1 MLSPIWAKVP
11 EHMEQLTDV
20 KEVERLLGANS
31 LHGVRG
37 MSSSCEEPLLV
48 SVAQGEKSQTKEQ
61 PASFYA
67 LPLPGAS
74 QHAPVEMRT
83 CWECALCD
91 WSHHSCSQEA
101 EHTPVLRSLPSL

>member
-1 MLSPIWAKVP
+1 MLSPVWAKVP

-48 SVAQGEKSQTKEQ
+48 SVGTGREVT
-61 PASFYA
+61 
-67 LPLPGAS
+67 
-74 QHAPVEMRT
+74 
-83 CWECALCD
+83 D
-91 WSHHSCSQEA
+91 
-101 EHTPVLRSLPSL
+101 

>member
-48 SVAQGEKSQTKEQ
+48 SVGTGREVT
-61 PASFYA
+61 
-67 LPLPGAS
+67 
-74 QHAPVEMRT
+74 
-83 CWECALCD
+83 D
-91 WSHHSCSQEA
+91 
-101 EHTPVLRSLPSL
+101 